1 MLMSAGTEVV
11 ESERRRA
18 LRALLRSPLLS
29 SNGDTAEEYILVR
42 RHSDWLK
49 DWLMKFPSWGLRI
62 DPHVARL
69 RKTPSDLLDDTRP
82 AIDQASGTPFT
93 RRRYALLCLALAALE
108 QLDAKTTLS
117 NLAQRVVELIAA
129 DPELEA
135 AGLLLDMGNHDE
147 RRDFV
152 HAVRLL
158 MDTGILRK
166 LDGDE
171 RQFLDRSGASDALY
185 EIHRP
190 ILGAMLSVSRSPSAV
205 ENAADLIEETEVR
218 TRLIRGLL
226 DDPIVYFHDLTGE
239 ERRYLEEHRGY
250 LLRQIAVATGMVAE
264 IRREGIAMV
273 DDTGNL
279 TDLNLPDESK
289 DGHIALM
296 LVQWFAESAGKQPGK
311 AIPVSEVE
319 EYVRR
324 KAPESGAETWLTQDA
339 LLRLRGL
346 RLIQATDAGV
356 VPLAP
361 CARYAA
367 DGGEE

>member
-1 MLMSAGTEVV
+1 MMMSVTTEVA

-18 LRALLRSPLLS
+18 LRGLLRSPLLPS
-29 SNGDTAEEYILVR
+29 DGETAEEYILVR

-49 DWLMKFPSWGLRI
+49 DWLMKFPSWTLQI
-62 DPHVARL
+62 DRRVARL
-69 RKTPSDLLDDTRP
+69 RKMPSDLSDDTRP
-82 AIDQASGTPFT
+82 AVDQASGTPFT

-108 QLDAKTTLS
+108 QLDGQITLS
-117 NLAQRVVELIAA
+117 ELAQIVVELIGA

-135 AGLLLDMGNHDE
+135 GGLLLDMGNHDD

-158 MDTGILRK
+158 MDAGILRR

-185 EIHRP
+185 EIDRAV
-190 ILGAMLSVSRSPSAV
+190 LGAMLNVSRSPSVV
-205 ENAADLIEETEVR
+205 ESAADLSDEPEVR
-218 TRLIRGLL
+218 TRLIRALL
-226 DDPIVYFHDLTGE
+226 DDPVVYFHDLSGE
-239 ERRYLEEHRGY
+239 ERQYLEEHRGY
-250 LLRQIAVATGMVAE
+250 LLRQIAEATGMVAE

-273 DDTGNL
+273 DGVGDL
-279 TDLNLPDESK
+279 TDLHLPEESK

-296 LVQWFAESAGKQPGK
+296 LVQWFAESARKDPGT
-311 AIPVSEVE
+311 AIPVLAVE

-324 KAPESGAETWLTQDA
+324 KAPEWGAETWLTQDA

-356 VPLAP
+356 VPLPA
-361 CARYAA
+361 CARYAG